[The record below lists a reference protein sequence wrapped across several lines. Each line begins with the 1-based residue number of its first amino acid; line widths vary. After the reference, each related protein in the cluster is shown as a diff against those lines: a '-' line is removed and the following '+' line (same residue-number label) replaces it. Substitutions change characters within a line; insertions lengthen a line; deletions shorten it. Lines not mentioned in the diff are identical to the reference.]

1 MSTGDELFTSEEV
14 LGGLS
19 AKRARLLLFQIESGT
34 AYLMMQSRRAVNLYL
49 SEETAEQQDLL
60 FFEALAEG
68 RELPVRPTIRDLE
81 RYAPLWQSLVP
92 PNQALQASLA
102 HLLGQKY
109 HFARRDIP
117 HIRQALGLDTEGV
130 QQAFQRQYLQSLDA
144 IYTSRVGLLE
154 WIRWQWNKLSGWLEH
169 LPPFWTAYALTFTEI
184 VGASILALP
193 IALAGVGPLAG
204 AVVLV
209 VMGLIN
215 ILTIA
220 GMAEA
225 VIRNG
230 SIRYQGSY
238 LGRLVQD
245 YLGRLGSILLTT
257 MVVTICVIVLLA
269 YYLGFSLTLAGTTPI
284 GAEVWAGLLF
294 LIGVYFVRRRNLHA
308 TISSALVV
316 GAINLGL
323 VLVLSVFALGHL
335 KLENLLYVRV
345 PFLNGRPFEPALLG
359 LIFGV
364 AFAAYFGH
372 FSVNSCAR
380 TVLQRDPSGRS
391 LIWGCIAAQASALA
405 LYILWVVA
413 VNGAIAP
420 QILTGFSGTALT
432 PLAHLVGPA
441 VIVLGTIYA
450 ILAMGMASI
459 HFSLALFFT
468 VREWIPGRSRHT
480 LLLGRRQGKLIFTPR
495 GKSNINLALTY
506 LGLRADDT
514 PSPALRP
521 QFRLDLQLDGD
532 TRRFE
537 VEVHDTWDAAN
548 SLLAESVPELPPH
561 TIQLTLNIVTAD
573 ADVVRVQV
581 VTSMR
586 MVFEGKWDTLG
597 FDFLEMAETP
607 DTPENPDMTL
617 ISWFAGREQAS
628 VEEAAGFLE
637 QSEQEAQ
644 AVLNRLV
651 EQGILLE
658 TRERGTTSY
667 HIRFT
672 PRRKRQAT
680 ADIWQA
686 LDSPEKVAAQ
696 KQISAQSMKKR
707 IWLSR
712 LKELMQ
718 GEQVRSWLA
727 LSPLLLIFLLVEWFF
742 VQKLESFS
750 QVIGFVG
757 VVAVAVTAGVFP
769 VLLLLASRRKGEN
782 VPGFVL
788 PFLAHPL
795 VAGTIYLVSVSIL
808 FLHGLFIWQNPFQRV
823 IALLVGVVI
832 LAITFLMVRTG
843 TFARRL
849 VIELRQAPA
858 GTEQSGAFMVTDS
871 GRAATRAWV
880 ELGYA
885 GAEHVYQ
892 TADGAIPDFPELCSA
907 KFHLPGTKAQELML
921 WIHRVT
927 AEGQSE
933 NLPALVKVFF
943 RQDIREFHMD
953 GASKQLVLPLKE
965 VGAKASKGRP
975 GETDQIEVEV
985 QLAGRSSN

>member
-1 MSTGDELFTSEEV
+1 MSTDDELFTPEEV
-14 LGGLS
+14 LGGFS
-19 AKRARLLLFQIESGT
+19 AKRARLLLFQIESRT
-34 AYLMMQSRRAVNLYL
+34 AYLMMQSRRAAARYL
-49 SEETAEQQDLL
+49 TEATAEEQDLM

-81 RYAPLWQSLVP
+81 RYAPYWQSLVP
-92 PNQALQASLA
+92 PNLTLQAALA
-102 HLLGQKY
+102 HLFGQKY
-109 HFARRDIP
+109 RFAQRDIP
-117 HIRQALGLDTEGV
+117 HLRQALGLDTEGV
-130 QQAFQRQYLQSLDA
+130 QHAFQLQYQQPLDT
-144 IYTSRVGLLE
+144 IYTKRIGLLNR
-154 WIRWQWNKLSGWLEH
+154 IRWRWNKFSGWLEH
-169 LPPFWTAYALTFTEI
+169 LPPFWTAYALTFTEV

-209 VMGLIN
+209 VMGVIN
-215 ILTIA
+215 VLTIA
-220 GMAEA
+220 AMAEA
-225 VIRNG
+225 VIRSG

-245 YLGRLGSILLTT
+245 YLGRPGSILLTI
-257 MVVTICVIVLLA
+257 MVVAICVIVLLA

-284 GAEVWAGLLF
+284 RAEVWAGLLF
-294 LIGVYFVRRRNLHA
+294 LIGVYFVRRKNLHA

-323 VLVLSVFALGHL
+323 ILVLSVIALGYLQPEH
-335 KLENLLYVRV
+335 LLYVHV
-345 PFLNGRPFEPALLG
+345 PFVNGRPFEPALLG

-364 AFAAYFGH
+364 VFASYFGH

-391 LIWGCIAAQASALA
+391 LIWGCIAAQASAMA

-420 QILTGFSGTALT
+420 QVLTGFSGTVLT

-441 VIVLGTIYA
+441 VIILGTIYV

-480 LLLGRRQGKLIFTPR
+480 LLLGRRQGRLVFTPR
-495 GKSNINLALTY
+495 GKANVSLALTY
-506 LGLRADDT
+506 LGLSAGGT
-514 PSPALRP
+514 QSPELRP
-521 QFRLDLQLDGD
+521 QFRLDLQLEGD

-537 VEVHDTWDAAN
+537 VEVNDAWEATS
-548 SLLAESVPELPPH
+548 SLLAESVPELSPN
-561 TIQLTLNIVTAD
+561 TIQLALNIVTAD
-573 ADVVRVQV
+573 ADTARVQL

-597 FDFLEMAETP
+597 FDFLEMAEA
-607 DTPENPDMTL
+607 PEAPETSDMAL

-628 VEEAAGFLE
+628 VEEAADFLE
-637 QSEQEAQ
+637 QSEQEAE
-644 AVLNRLV
+644 AELNRLV

-658 TRERGTTSY
+658 TREQGRSSY
-667 HIRFT
+667 HVHFT
-672 PRRKRQAT
+672 PRRRRQAT
-680 ADIWQA
+680 TAIWQA
-686 LDSPEKVAAQ
+686 LDSPENVAAH
-696 KQISAQSMKKR
+696 KQNTVQGMKKR
-707 IWLSR
+707 MR
-712 LKELMQ
+712 LARIKELMQ
-718 GEQVRSWLA
+718 EEQVRSWLA
-727 LSPLLLIFLLVEWFF
+727 LSPLLLIFLLVEWLF

-750 QVIGFVG
+750 QVVGFVG
-757 VVAVAVTAGVFP
+757 VVAVAVMAGVFP

-782 VPGFVL
+782 VPQFFL

-795 VAGTIYLVSVSIL
+795 IAGTIYLVSVSIL

-823 IALLVGVVI
+823 IAILVGVVI
-832 LAITFLMVRTG
+832 LAITFMMVRKG

-849 VIELRQAPA
+849 VIEMRQGPA
-858 GTEQSGAFMVTDS
+858 EREQSGGTFMVTDC
-871 GRAATRAWV
+871 GQRATQTKV
-880 ELGYA
+880 ELGYIDRA
-885 GAEHVYQ
+885 HFDQAASGAV
-892 TADGAIPDFPELCSA
+892 PDFSELRSA
-907 KFHLPGTKAQELML
+907 KFSLPGTKAQELMI

-933 NLPALVKVFF
+933 NLPALVKVFSG
-943 RQDIREFHMD
+943 QDIQEFRVD
-953 GASKQLVLPLKE
+953 GARKQFVLPLRE
-965 VGAKASKGRP
+965 VGAKAGKGYP
-975 GETDQIEVEV
+975 DETDRIEVEV
-985 QLAGRSSN
+985 QLAGKTA